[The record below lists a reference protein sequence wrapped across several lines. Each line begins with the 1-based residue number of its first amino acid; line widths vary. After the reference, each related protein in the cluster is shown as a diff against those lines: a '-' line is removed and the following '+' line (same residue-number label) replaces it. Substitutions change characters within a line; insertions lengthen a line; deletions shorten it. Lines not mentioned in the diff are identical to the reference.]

1 MATTSTSMSLTRSHA
16 KKTLGAVDYLQKP
29 EFPHGMLPTGKGI
42 IQNMLYLLR
51 PNQAGQAQRSRVD
64 AAQLVAELLQE
75 HWLLCNPCTIHTR
88 HIKNHILKLYGDFT
102 CLIQT
107 RKSRQNDN
115 FAETKIWS
123 SLSRDNE
130 FIYFVIS

>member
-1 MATTSTSMSLTRSHA
+1 MATTSTSMSFTRSHA

-29 EFPHGMLPTGKGI
+29 EFPHGMLPTGKDI

-51 PNQAGQAQRSRVD
+51 PKQAGQAQRSRVD

-75 HWLLCNPCTIHTR
+75 HWLFCNLYTIHTR
-88 HIKNHILKLYGDFT
+88 HIKNHILKLYGDT

-115 FAETKIWS
+115 FIKRVAAFSEKSERTGT
-123 SLSRDNE
+123 
-130 FIYFVIS
+130 YFEVGN

>member
-1 MATTSTSMSLTRSHA
+1 MATTSTSMSFTRSHA

-29 EFPHGMLPTGKGI
+29 EFPHGMLPTGKDI

-51 PNQAGQAQRSRVD
+51 PK
-64 AAQLVAELLQE
+64 QLVAELLQE
-75 HWLLCNPCTIHTR
+75 HWLFCNLYTIHTR

-115 FAETKIWS
+115 FVKRVAAFNEKANEINLEQTQTPGGW
-123 SLSRDNE
+123 LSALT
-130 FIYFVIS
+130 SWG